1 MKVIKDGKSPEK
13 ELLYFNCWNCGCKFI
28 AKREECDM
36 SEGQYC
42 ETEYTHP
49 CGCCETEVLGRKITD
64 NIKKKILHDYCNC
77 SDGNC
82 ISIDC
87 ELYDMCNSHN
97 VDIRFADTETI
108 NKMFEIFSKEV

>member
-1 MKVIKDGKSPEK
+1 MKIIKDGRLPDK
-13 ELLYFNCWNCGCKFI
+13 ELFYFNCWRCGCKFM
-28 AKREECDM
+28 AKRRECDK
-36 SEGQYC
+36 SKGVWG
-42 ETEYTHP
+42 ETEYTYP
-49 CGCCETEVLGRKITD
+49 CRCCRAETLGKKITD
-64 NIKKKILHDYCNC
+64 DIKRKILHDYCNC